1 MCFFRRKKVAEKTKE
16 NQEAIE
22 LNSKSID
29 VLVVLAEGKE
39 DVVAELNDI
48 KEKLTFLLPS
58 DKAVNVDKK
67 IKNLIG
73 DLKIALTKSEG
84 EMSGKVSEI
93 IKEIELAIAERAA
106 LIWLEELCGHLKV
119 NMKNW
124 LVRK

>member
-1 MCFFRRKKVAEKTKE
+1 MGFFRRKKVAEKTKE

-29 VLVVLAEGKE
+29 VLVVLAEGHD
-39 DVVAELNDI
+39 DVVAELNEL
-48 KEKLTFLLPS
+48 KEKLAFLLPS
-58 DKAVNVDKK
+58 DKTVNVDKK

-93 IKEIELAIAERAA
+93 IKDIKVSIAERAA
-106 LIWLEELCGHLKV
+106 LI
-119 NMKNW
+119 
-124 LVRK
+124 

>member
-93 IKEIELAIAERAA
+93 IKEIELAIAERAT
-106 LIWLEELCGHLKV
+106 LI
-119 NMKNW
+119 
-124 LVRK
+124 

>member
-67 IKNLIG
+67 IKNLI
-73 DLKIALTKSEG
+73 ALTKSEG

-93 IKEIELAIAERAA
+93 IKEIKLAIAERAA
-106 LIWLEELCGHLKV
+106 LI
-119 NMKNW
+119 
-124 LVRK
+124 

>member
-93 IKEIELAIAERAA
+93 IKEIKLAIAERAA

-119 NMKNW
+119 NMKN
-124 LVRK
+124 